1 MVFCSNLQKCIKRG
15 LNNYLDLPTHANSNA
30 PTIFRKPI
38 VRNHVSRLALLYFY
52 QNPNK
57 ESVRAEYSKNLLK
70 IASMADEMETF
81 FMKVVSKIKN
91 WYTAESKD
99 LTVDVSKKNME
110 IYFKILET
118 ELAIESED
126 GPVPF
131 GTRSIKWKEY
141 EE

>member
-1 MVFCSNLQKCIKRG
+1 
-15 LNNYLDLPTHANSNA
+15 
-30 PTIFRKPI
+30 
-38 VRNHVSRLALLYFY
+38 LLYFY

-57 ESVRAEYSKNLLK
+57 DSLRADYSKGLLR
-70 IASMADEMETF
+70 IASLADEMESF

-110 IYFKILET
+110 SFFKTLET
-118 ELAIESED
+118 ELAIDSED

-131 GTRSIKWKEY
+131 GPRGINWKEY